1 MSFSLLPAC
10 LQVSVDLIGVV
21 TQAGPIG
28 SVKRKADNSE
38 LLRRD
43 VTLTDQR
50 WEPLGFSLNPKP

>member
-1 MSFSLLPAC
+1 MPTHQYLILSAW

-21 TQAGPIG
+21 AQAGPIG

-50 WEPLGFSLNPKP
+50 